1 MKWKSGLLK
10 GTGFTP
16 ILRIVYESADSSD
29 VIKAIMVNA
38 GKAAMGNIA
47 SVKLFYTGSDT
58 LFYKD
63 KVRQGS

>member
-1 MKWKSGLLK
+1 MRWKSGLLK

-16 ILRIVYESADSSD
+16 ILRIVYE
-29 VIKAIMVNA
+29 MVNA